1 MGKEP
6 KPKPRRDVACLQC
19 DYRTGNAA
27 HMTKHVHAVHA
38 KLEVAIFLVFFF
50 IFFCI
55 GQVGSSNFL
64 YSFSF

>member
-38 KLEVAIFLVFFF
+38 KLEVAIILVFFC

-55 GQVGSSNFL
+55 GAGALSEYPSA
-64 YSFSF
+64 